1 MMGTA
6 FLGYVLPYGQ
16 MSLWG
21 RTVITNMLSAIPW
34 IGGDFVEFVTN
45 LLSLMY
51 LGLLHIEEPCITIGI
66 ITTVLYFGSAI
77 FVENLYIVIKQLFA
91 YFKNNY
97 IIFIYLLLFI
107 VIISYNFKYN
117 VAYCASI
124 CPTHDHSLITKYCTI
139 PCPGGN
145 LCNVER
151 VTLFQNVANNI
162 NQRLTNVTTQINN
175 VNNIVVQFGNNSRA
189 QYLAELRELRSE
201 LDWDH
206 DNVTDLLDY
215 YNNHS

>member
-1 MMGTA
+1 
-6 FLGYVLPYGQ
+6 
-16 MSLWG
+16 
-21 RTVITNMLSAIPW
+21 
-34 IGGDFVEFVTN
+34 
-45 LLSLMY
+45 
-51 LGLLHIEEPCITIGI
+51 
-66 ITTVLYFGSAI
+66 
-77 FVENLYIVIKQLFA
+77 
-91 YFKNNY
+91 
-97 IIFIYLLLFI
+97 
-107 VIISYNFKYN
+107 
-117 VAYCASI
+117 
-124 CPTHDHSLITKYCTI
+124 
-139 PCPGGN
+139 
-145 LCNVER
+145 VER